1 MKPIT
6 HQGKLKADGLRF
18 AVVVSRWN
26 ELVTS
31 KLVEGALDGLERLGV
46 EESNVTLFK
55 VPGSLEIPLLASKLA
70 DSEKYDA
77 IICLG
82 TVIRGQTPHF
92 EYVAS
97 EVTKGIGQI
106 GIETGIPVVY
116 GIITAD
122 TLEQALARAGGKSG
136 NKGFEAALVA
146 VELANLYR
154 QLALP

>member
-106 GIETGIPVVY
+106 GIETGIPVIY

>member
-122 TLEQALARAGGKSG
+122 TLEQALDRAGGKSG